1 MGKLLLTVAALGVLG
16 FAFAEDPKSPKQDAP
31 QPNKEAAVT
40 AQTAT
45 SPLDFTLKDIDGK
58 DVALSKYS
66 GKVVLIVNVASRC
79 GMTPQYEQLEQLHK
93 KYAGQG
99 LAILGFPCNDFGGQ
113 EPGSPEEI
121 KEFCKSK
128 YGVEFDLFAKV
139 AVGGDGSAEL
149 YKYLTSK
156 ERNGE
161 FGGSIRWNFTKFLV
175 DRSGK
180 VIARYEPRTRPDE
193 APLITALEAALAA
206 KP

>member
-1 MGKLLLTVAALGVLG
+1 MGKLLLTVATLGILSL
-16 FAFAEDPKSPKQDAP
+16 ASAEDPPPVSPAP
-31 QPNKEAAVT
+31 PNSAKEAAVT
-40 AQTAT
+40 AQTAS
-45 SPLDFTLKDIDGK
+45 SPLDFTVQDIDGK
-58 DVALSKYS
+58 DVALSKYR

-79 GMTPQYEQLEQLHK
+79 GMTPQYEQLEQLRR
-93 KYAGQG
+93 KYADQG

-113 EPGSPEEI
+113 EPGTHDEI
-121 KEFCKSK
+121 KQFCRSK

-139 AVGGDGSAEL
+139 AVVGDGSAEL

-156 ERNGE
+156 ERNGT

-180 VIARYEPRTRPDE
+180 VVARFEPRTRPDE
-193 APLITALEAALAA
+193 PQVIAAIEAALNA